1 MRLTTR
7 LHVRVTRFDE
17 YAVALIAA
25 AVIWLKL

>member
-1 MRLTTR
+1 MRPPWF
-7 LHVRVTRFDE
+7 HVRRTRFDE